1 MSELVTELIEVGVIH
16 HHPENPRKDLG
27 DLSELTESIKKNGI
41 MQNLTIIPGWTDSQG
56 KKYKSGYTL
65 LIGHRR
71 YEAAKEAGL
80 KEVPCRVI
88 QDLSDREQLSIMLEE
103 NMQRSDLT
111 AWEQAKGFQMMLDL
125 GETVDTLA
133 DKTGFSKSTIYH
145 RVNMAKLDMDRL
157 KECENDKS
165 FQLTFDCLYELEKV
179 KDIEERNKILKEA
192 NNAQEISWKV
202 NRAVQEQKKE
212 ETIQKL
218 IARVKELGLEEAD
231 KEIGDNWWSHTSEY
245 VELFRLDNFYI
256 KGNVEIPEEIID
268 RLDDTCLYS
277 LSSYYFRI
285 IRPKTEDKED
295 EAEKEKTEEEIKL
308 ETAKAQ
314 RDNIK
319 EYLNK
324 EYQKICESIQDF
336 GKEIATKKATVSKS
350 SELQA
355 ATEIF
360 TYMEEYEMTLDLNST
375 YERYLPDYD
384 YAADEDGTEILK
396 HIDALGLP
404 LCSRMALQLVDDI
417 CSGGWIVGWRWEY
430 DKPVRV
436 IKIIELL
443 GWFSFTISGEQRA
456 ILDGTDEQY
465 KRLEELNEEIKNY
478 G

>member
-111 AWEQAKGFQMMLDL
+111 AWEQAQGFQMMLDL

-179 KDIEERNKILKEA
+179 KDIEERNRILKEA

-212 ETIQKL
+212 EAIAKL

-245 VELFRLDNFYI
+245 EELFRLDNFYI
-256 KGNVEIPEEIID
+256 KGNVEIPEEVID

-285 IRPKTEDKED
+285 IRPKTEDEED

-360 TYMEEYEMTLDLNST
+360 AYMEEYEMSLDLNST

-396 HIDALGLP
+396 RIDALGLP

-417 CSGGWIVGWRWEY
+417 YGGGWIVGWRYEY
-430 DKPVRV
+430 DTPVRV
-436 IKIIELL
+436 LKTIELL
-443 GWFSFTISGEQRA
+443 GWFSFTISGEQKA

-465 KRLEELNEEIKNY
+465 KRLKELNEEIEN

>member
-111 AWEQAKGFQMMLDL
+111 AWEQAQGFQMMLDL

-165 FQLTFDCLYELEKV
+165 FQLTFDCLYELEKI
-179 KDIEERNKILKEA
+179 KDIEERNRILKEA

-212 ETIQKL
+212 EAITKL

-231 KEIGDNWWSHTSEY
+231 KEIGDNWWSHNKEY
-245 VELFRLDNFYI
+245 DELFKLDNFYI
-256 KGNVEIPEEIID
+256 KGNVEIPEEVID

-277 LSSYYFRI
+277 LSLYYFRI
-285 IRPKTEDKED
+285 IRPKTEED
-295 EAEKEKTEEEIKL
+295 EIEEEKTEEEIKL
-308 ETAKAQ
+308 EAAKAQ

-324 EYQKICESIQDF
+324 EYQKICESILDF
-336 GKEIATKKATVSKS
+336 GKEIATKKTTVSKN

-360 TYMEEYEMTLDLNST
+360 AYMEEVDMSLDLTST

-384 YAADEDGTEILK
+384 IGADEDGTEILK
-396 HIDALGLP
+396 QIDALGLP

-417 CSGGWIVGWRWEY
+417 YSGGWVVGWRYEY
-430 DKPVRV
+430 DTPDRV
-436 IKIIELL
+436 IKTIELL
-443 GWFSFTISGEQRA
+443 GWFSFTISGEQKA